1 LPHYREYIVYI
12 FFYSS
17 PTNIAHHRVFDGN
30 HRIIIWIWYCS
41 WGGGSMPEL
50 AFVIQWPFLC
60 NVFSLHSLFPPP
72 QLIHTHPH
80 THIHT
85 ASLQHTAIIRGPVYV
100 YKYVQCVYVCI
111 CPSDGGVRIEFAR
124 VRKALSRA
132 FYNCCYYHL
141 IKILRTLF
149 LRLFDTHART
159 HAHANTYTHILYMS
173 TRARACVCS
182 KTFWVARRGTR
193 GETSTREIVY
203 IYIFISYTI

>member
-1 LPHYREYIVYI
+1 
-12 FFYSS
+12 
-17 PTNIAHHRVFDGN
+17 
-30 HRIIIWIWYCS
+30 
-41 WGGGSMPEL
+41 
-50 AFVIQWPFLC
+50 
-60 NVFSLHSLFPPP
+60 
-72 QLIHTHPH
+72 
-80 THIHT
+80 
-85 ASLQHTAIIRGPVYV
+85 
-100 YKYVQCVYVCI
+100 VCI

-203 IYIFISYTI
+203 IYIYTYIYIIYNNIRENLTANPTALDVIEYRGGPASDLTHALPHTHTHIHIYTYI